1 MSHHPAYTLSALCA
15 IGGTVG
21 FLRQRSRASLVA
33 GLAFGA
39 LYGASGY
46 LLQTNANY
54 GTELALAT
62 SLVLTAAMGPRALRG
77 KKPHT
82 IAIGLSG
89 LAGSAYYG
97 KKWYEWTYGV

>member
-1 MSHHPAYTLSALCA
+1 MSHHPAYTLSALCT

-21 FLRQRSRASLVA
+21 FLRQRSRASLAA

-46 LLQTNANY
+46 LLKT
-54 GTELALAT
+54 TPT
-62 SLVLTAAMGPRALRG
+62 TAPSSRSHVARAPRRHGPAPLCAARSRT
-77 KKPHT
+77 P
-82 IAIGLSG
+82 SRSVSQG